1 MLSFNDI
8 MPTKSI
14 GGYKQNK
21 FKNKQHN
28 IFNKHNNINKN
39 PYNIDVN
46 NKFVDSN
53 NYKKP
58 LSIDVSLMSPV
69 EKVDNVNTPILKV
82 NAPIMIHQI

>member
-28 IFNKHNNINKN
+28 ILGHLLHF
-39 PYNIDVN
+39 
-46 NKFVDSN
+46 
-53 NYKKP
+53 KKGWMVYIP
-58 LSIDVSLMSPV
+58 DII
-69 EKVDNVNTPILKV
+69 E
-82 NAPIMIHQI
+82 

>member
-28 IFNKHNNINKN
+28 IFNKHNNINKS

-46 NKFVDSN
+46 NLINKRNKKWN
-53 NYKKP
+53 N
-58 LSIDVSLMSPV
+58 D
-69 EKVDNVNTPILKV
+69 
-82 NAPIMIHQI
+82 